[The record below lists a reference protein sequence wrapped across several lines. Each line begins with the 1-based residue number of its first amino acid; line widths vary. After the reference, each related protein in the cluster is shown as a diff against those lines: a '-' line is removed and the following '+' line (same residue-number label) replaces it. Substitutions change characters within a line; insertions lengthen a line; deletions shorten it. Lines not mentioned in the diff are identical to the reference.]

1 MTAQSDEIPSGS
13 MVAGRYRIE
22 RRLGQGGMG
31 SVYEVEHSVT
41 GQHLALK
48 LLDPKLTT
56 DAIALERFRRES
68 RAPARID
75 SDHVVKVTD
84 ADVAPELDGAPFL
97 VMELLR
103 GESFDELLK
112 RRGRLEPEEA
122 LVYLRQIARALDRA
136 HALGIIHRDI
146 KPENLILTTRDDG
159 SPCVKLLDFGIA
171 KLTETSGAGM
181 ESKTATGEVFGTP
194 LYMSPEQTLG
204 RVDRISPQT
213 DVWALGIIAH
223 KLLVGDEPWTA
234 ETLPHLIAQI
244 AYEPLPVPS
253 ERGSTLGP
261 NFDSWFKTCCARETD
276 GRFSSAGKA
285 VRELGHAL
293 GLRDLASSSQHSIV
307 TDTGSQ
313 ARRASALAETAVAS
327 SQGSI
332 GSDTLTAQVAPG
344 KPTSKVFVAAVIGVA
359 ALVGVIAFVASRSPT
374 AAPTADPID
383 NAGARGAAPTQ
394 VAAPDP
400 TQPVILPAASASN
413 QAAPSASTSAS
424 APTPIPHPPTAAPNP
439 TAKPVSAPAPKPVVA
454 PQPTPAPAPKASATT
469 PLPPTPT
476 PKPDP
481 LSGRH

>member
-1 MTAQSDEIPSGS
+1 MTGQNDAIAPGTV
-13 MVAGRYRIE
+13 VAGRYRIE

-31 SVYEVEHSVT
+31 SVYEVEHQVT
-41 GQHLALK
+41 GQRLALK

-112 RRGRLEPEEA
+112 RRGRLEPDEA
-122 LVYLRQIARALDRA
+122 LTYLRQIGRALDRA

-146 KPENLILTTRDDG
+146 KPENLILTRRDDG

-171 KLTETSGAGM
+171 KLTEGGSM
-181 ESKTATGEVFGTP
+181 QSKTATGEVFGTP

-223 KLLVGDEPWTA
+223 RLLLGAEPWTA
-234 ETLPHLIAQI
+234 ETLPHLVAQI

-253 ERGSTLGP
+253 DRGSVLGP
-261 NFDSWFKTCCARETD
+261 AFDAWFKKCCARETTD
-276 GRFSSAGKA
+276 RFSSAGNA
-285 VRELGHAL
+285 IRELGHAL
-293 GLRDLASSSQHSIV
+293 GVRDLASSSQHAILIPDRDS
-307 TDTGSQ
+307 DPRSS
-313 ARRASALAETAVAS
+313 SALAATAVATS
-327 SQGSI
+327 PSAI
-332 GSDTLTAQVAPG
+332 GTDTLTAQVAPG
-344 KPTSKVFVAAVIGVA
+344 KPSSKVFVAAILGAVV
-359 ALVGVIAFVASRSPT
+359 VIAGSRLLLRSSADEGTTNAASSQELPTTTAPALSAQPSSEPQVAPAEDASTP
-374 AAPTADPID
+374 APPSASS
-383 NAGARGAAPTQ
+383 
-394 VAAPDP
+394 VAAPAAP
-400 TQPVILPAASASN
+400 KPLPAPV
-413 QAAPSASTSAS
+413 AAPKPQPNPVGPKPTP
-424 APTPIPHPPTAAPNP
+424 APTPKPT
-439 TAKPVSAPAPKPVVA
+439 PAPVA
-454 PQPTPAPAPKASATT
+454 TPAPAPS
-469 PLPPTPT
+469 PP
-476 PKPDP
+476 PDP